1 MFSPYLSVIQS
12 SNIPID
18 STEAEHGEEREGD
31 VRSYRELIKKHDFS
45 FFQVVS

>member
-31 VRSYRELIKKHDFS
+31 GCQKLQRVNKEA
-45 FFQVVS
+45 